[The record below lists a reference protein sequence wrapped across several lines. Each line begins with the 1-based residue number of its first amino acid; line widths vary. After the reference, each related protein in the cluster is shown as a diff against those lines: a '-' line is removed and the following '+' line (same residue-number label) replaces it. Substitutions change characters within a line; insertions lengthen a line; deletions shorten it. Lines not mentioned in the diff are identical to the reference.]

1 MHQIEIRDFLDT
13 KVAQYNHPGFIQ
25 DDPILI
31 PHSYQKQQDIEI
43 AGFWAAITAWGLR
56 KVAISKCQELLGMMD
71 HAPHDFILYHQPD
84 DLKPLLNFKHR
95 TFNATDILY
104 FIHFLQHYYQQYDTL
119 EEAFLLG
126 MSPQDTSTEGSL
138 INFHHLFFS
147 LKDYPERTR
156 KHIATPER
164 QAACK
169 RINMFLRWMV
179 RKDNQGV
186 DFGLWQR
193 IQPHQLVC
201 PCDVHVGRVA
211 RKLGLLKR
219 KSTDWKAAME
229 LTHNLKALCPI
240 DPVRYDFALFG
251 LGVMEQFGGR
261 PEC

>member
-1 MHQIEIRDFLDT
+1 LNAIVIKDFLDT
-13 KVAQYNHPGFIQ
+13 KVAQYNSPDFIQ

-31 PHSYQKQQDIEI
+31 PHSYKKQQDIEI
-43 AGFWAAITAWGLR
+43 AGFWAAILAWGRR

-71 HAPHDFILYHQPD
+71 HVPHDFIMCHQPD
-84 DLKPLLNFKHR
+84 DLKSLRNFRHR
-95 TFNATDILY
+95 TFNTTDALY
-104 FIHFLQHYYQQYDTL
+104 FIHFLRHYYQQYDTL

-126 MSPQDTSTEGSL
+126 MSSQDTSTEGSL

-147 LKDYPERTR
+147 LKNYPERTR

-179 RKDNQGV
+179 RKDHQGV
-186 DFGLWQR
+186 DFGIWKR
-193 IQPHQLVC
+193 IQTHQLVC
-201 PCDVHVGRVA
+201 PCDVHVSRVA
-211 RKLGLLKR
+211 RKLGLLTR

-251 LGVMEQFGGR
+251 LGAMEQFGNR
-261 PEC
+261 PES